1 MKVNKANLKFTF
13 IMAFI
18 VTSYISFILVAVN
31 AGFEVNFIN
40 IWLRS
45 WFIAYLL
52 AVPSLLFLSPFIRK
66 KLKI

>member
-1 MKVNKANLKFTF
+1 MNKSNFKFAFT
-13 IMAFI
+13 MAFI
-18 VTSYISFILVAVN
+18 VTSYISFILVAFN
-31 AGFEVNFIN
+31 AGFNTDFVI

-52 AVPSLLFLSPFIRK
+52 TIPSLLFLPPIVRR